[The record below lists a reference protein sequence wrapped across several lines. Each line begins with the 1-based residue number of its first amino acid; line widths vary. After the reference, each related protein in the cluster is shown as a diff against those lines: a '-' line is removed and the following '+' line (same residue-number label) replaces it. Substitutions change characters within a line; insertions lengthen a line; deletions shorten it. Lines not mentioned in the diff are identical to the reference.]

1 MKRRFELVNSGIYH
15 IFNRSIANLTIF
27 NNDQEYARIKE
38 TSLFYQYNEPP
49 NKYSRYLK
57 IASRQEN
64 PEEHTFHVDLGPQ
77 GRIVRIIAYCFMP
90 THYHFI
96 LKQIEDRG
104 IEKFIG
110 NIQNSYS
117 RYFNTKHDRRG
128 PLWEGRFKN
137 VLVETDEQLLHLT
150 RFLHLNPTSSS
161 LVKHP
166 GKWQYS
172 SYLEYVLPD
181 MNEKS
186 CDFSQD
192 LSIDPGN
199 YKEFVNC
206 STDYLKE
213 LPKIKHLTFE

>member
-1 MKRRFELVNSGIYH
+1 MKRQIELVNSCIYH
-15 IFNRSIANLTIF
+15 VFNRSAAGSIIF
-27 NNDQEYARIKE
+27 NDDQEYSRIRE
-38 TSLFYQYNEPP
+38 TSLFYQFSEPE

-57 IASRQEN
+57 IAKKKENTDDHTLECALGSRSK
-64 PEEHTFHVDLGPQ
+64 
-77 GRIVRIIAYCFMP
+77 IVRIIAYCFMP
-90 THYHFI
+90 NHYHFI
-96 LKQIEDRG
+96 LKQMEDRG

-117 RYFNTKHDRRG
+117 RFFNTKHERRG

-137 VLVETDEQLLHLT
+137 VLIETDEQLLHLT
-150 RFLHLNPTSSS
+150 RYVHLNPMCSS

-181 MNEKS
+181 INKKS

-192 LSIDPGN
+192 LSINPAN

-206 STDYLKE
+206 QLEYQKE

>member
-1 MKRRFELVNSGIYH
+1 MKRRFELINSCIYH
-15 IFNRSIANLTIF
+15 VFNRSVAGFTIF
-27 NNDQEYARIKE
+27 NDDHEFARIKE
-38 TSLFYQYNEPP
+38 TSQFYQYSEPT
-49 NKYSRYLK
+49 NKYSRFLK
-57 IASRQEN
+57 IAGRKEN
-64 PEEHTFHVDLGPQ
+64 PEEHTLHVDLGNHNKL
-77 GRIVRIIAYCFMP
+77 VRILAYCFMP

-96 LKQIEDRG
+96 LKQLEDRG
-104 IEKFIG
+104 IERFIG

-117 RYFNTKHDRRG
+117 RFFNTKHNRRG

-150 RFLHLNPTSSS
+150 RYIHLKPAHSS

-172 SYLEYVLPD
+172 SYLEYVVPGI
-181 MNEKS
+181 NQHN

-192 LSIDPGN
+192 LSIEPGN

-206 STDYLKE
+206 DSEYQKE
-213 LPKIKHLTFE
+213 IHKIKHLTFE